1 MLNIKNAT
9 KSFDEIHAVDGLS
22 FSISDGQIFGLLGPN
37 GSGKTTMIRM
47 IMGILA
53 PDSGEISLNGSGIT
67 EDDRHRIGF
76 LPEERGIY
84 QKTKLT
90 ETLLYLATLRGGNRE
105 KVKIRIDEYLERFDL
120 TDYAQ
125 KKIETLSKGNQQKV
139 QFILTL
145 LTKPEMLI
153 LDEPFSGLDPVNQ
166 ILMKEILR
174 DEKERG
180 TTILLSTH
188 QMEQVE
194 RICDDICLIDHGKTV
209 LEGNL
214 RKIKKEHGT
223 QEIRLQFQGEL
234 SKSLE
239 GFIVTKEENGAV
251 FGVLQDGKTINS
263 IVEQLTQQV
272 EIISVET
279 LEPTLEQIFIE
290 TVGESA

>member
-1 MLNIKNAT
+1 MLNIQNTT
-9 KSFDEIHAVDGLS
+9 KSFGEIQAVDGLS
-22 FSISDGQIFGLLGPN
+22 FTVSDGQIFGLLGPN
-37 GSGKTTMIRM
+37 GSGKTTTIRM
-47 IMGILA
+47 IMGILS
-53 PDSGEISLNGSGIT
+53 PDSGEISLNGSEIS

-84 QKTKLT
+84 QKTKLV

-105 KVKIRIDEYLERFDL
+105 KVKTRIDEYLERFDL
-120 TDYAQ
+120 TEYAD
-125 KKIETLSKGNQQKV
+125 KKIEILSKGNQQKV

-166 ILMKEILR
+166 ILIKEILR
-174 DEKERG
+174 EEKEKG

-194 RICDDICLIDHGKTV
+194 RICDDICLIHHGKTI

-214 RKIKKEHGT
+214 RKIKKEHRA
-223 QEIRLQFQGEL
+223 QEIRLQFNGKL
-234 SKSLE
+234 AKPLE
-239 GFIVTKEENGAV
+239 GFAITKEENGAL
-251 FGVLQDGKTINS
+251 FGTLEKDGTINL
-263 IVEQLTQQV
+263 VVKQLAKQV

-290 TVGESA
+290 TVGGSA